1 MIIDQPL
8 DRETISSYSFDII
21 ARDGENQTGILH
33 VNVNIDDINDSP
45 PKFEQAIYTIRNVS
59 ENSPVDSLIARVHAI
74 DQDEG
79 INGEINYYLINDE
92 KNFQI
97 DQWTGE
103 IRVRKPLDFETKTMY
118 RLDIEARDHGEGSKT
133 DFCT

>member
-1 MIIDQPL
+1 MIDQVL
-8 DRETISSYSFDII
+8 DREFISSYSFDII

-45 PKFEQAIYTIRNVS
+45 PKFEQTTYTIRNIS
-59 ENSPVDSLIARVHAI
+59 ENLPVDFLIARVHAI

-92 KNFQI
+92 NNFQI

-103 IRVRKPLDFETKTMY
+103 IRIRKLLDFEMKTMH
-118 RLDIEARDHGEGSKT
+118 RLEIEARDNGEGSKT